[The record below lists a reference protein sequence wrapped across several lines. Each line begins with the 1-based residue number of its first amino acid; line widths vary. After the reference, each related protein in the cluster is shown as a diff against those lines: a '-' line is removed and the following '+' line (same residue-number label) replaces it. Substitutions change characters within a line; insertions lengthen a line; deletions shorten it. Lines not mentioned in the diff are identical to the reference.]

1 MITDHGSFV
10 LFNVYG
16 PAVTNEEAER
26 FAMKLTLY
34 EVYLTLAQTRARQ
47 GMDMQCQALYTCLC
61 HGVATGTVNAG
72 NLALQHMALPQMCT
86 CHAHLP
92 VRDMSLVVM

>member
-1 MITDHGSFV
+1 MPVMSDICRLDRAHLEQIDNQGRCMITDHGAFV

-34 EVYLTLAQTRARQ
+34 EVMFISLLAATST
-47 GMDMQCQALYTCLC
+47 AL
-61 HGVATGTVNAG
+61 
-72 NLALQHMALPQMCT
+72 
-86 CHAHLP
+86 
-92 VRDMSLVVM
+92 

>member
-34 EVYLTLAQTRARQ
+34 EVHLRMAQTQARQ
-47 GMDMQCQALYTCLC
+47 GMYMQCQAPCNCLWCGNCC
-61 HGVATGTVNAG
+61 HERWRLCIATHGTALDMNMPLP
-72 NLALQHMALPQMCT
+72 LASQRHV
-86 CHAHLP
+86 P
-92 VRDMSLVVM
+92 VT